1 MPEPVNPPLTEQPP
15 AEGERPSANGK
26 PRDPFWDRNDVQYV
40 NASEWEFIHDL
51 RWAHEQEA
59 RGAFID
65 YGGRYLAIVNKTVEA
80 VGGDPASIIE
90 EAARKTGVSPNR
102 VVLFHIELLD

>member
-26 PRDPFWDRNDVQYV
+26 QRDPFWDGDDVLYV
-40 NASEWEFIHDL
+40 DAAMREIIMDL

-59 RGAFID
+59 AGAFVD
-65 YGGRYLAIVNKTVEA
+65 YGGRYLAIVNRSVQA
-80 VGGDPASIIE
+80 VGGDPRTIID

-102 VVLFHIELLD
+102 VVLFHVEMLD